1 MEFAKILRGRPEV
14 LMSRDNLNVPP
25 GMNLDADAVCAQC
38 GTVNPEGTLICKVCG
53 NNLRD
58 QRTLRM
64 QTESQLE
71 SMGEPPASR
80 NWFTGVLTAIG
91 AVVVVVFALNVNSIA
106 NFVVAGGVETSG
118 AAVLWESDQA
128 QVFDTLRDEAKAAD
142 VTADS
147 IGAAIDAAVPLE
159 EGVEPPA
166 LDGTYVLLPANAT
179 EDAEPYGTAAVKLE
193 GNEYIFAAV
202 LSDGTEVRGWGT
214 QRSAGLITAEAQ
226 RAAAKVERTYEPV
239 YGYAQRESDGSF
251 SGWGQF
257 QASDLDLVPFVAY
270 RLP

>member
-1 MEFAKILRGRPEV
+1 
-14 LMSRDNLNVPP
+14 MSRDNLNVPP
-25 GMNLDADAVCAQC
+25 GLNLDADAVCAQC
-38 GTVNPEGTLICKVCG
+38 GTVNPEATLICKVCG

-71 SMGEPPASR
+71 SMGEPPAGR
-80 NWFTGVLTAIG
+80 NWFTGVLTALG
-91 AVVVVVFALNVNSIA
+91 AVLVVVFALNVNSIA
-106 NFVVAGGVETSG
+106 NFVVASGVETTG
-118 AAVLWESDQA
+118 AGVLWGSDQA
-128 QVFDTLRDEAKAAD
+128 LVFDALRDEAKAAEITTD
-142 VTADS
+142 T
-147 IGAAIDAAVPLE
+147 IGAALDAAEPLE
-159 EGVEPPA
+159 DGVEPPA
-166 LDGTYVLLPANAT
+166 LDGVYVLLPANAT
-179 EDAEPYGTAAVKLE
+179 DEAEPYGTAAVKLE
-193 GNEYIFAAV
+193 GAEYIFAAV
-202 LSDGTEVRGWGT
+202 LTDGTEVRGWGT

-226 RAAAKVERTYEPV
+226 RAAAQVAGSFEPV

>member
-1 MEFAKILRGRPEV
+1 
-14 LMSRDNLNVPP
+14 MSRDNLNVPP
-25 GMNLDADAVCAQC
+25 GINLDADAVCAQC

-71 SMGEPPASR
+71 SMGEPPAGR

-91 AVVVVVFALNVNSIA
+91 AIVVVVFALNVNSIA
-106 NFVVAGGVETSG
+106 NFVVAGGVETTG
-118 AAVLWESDQA
+118 AGVLWESDQA
-128 QVFDTLRDEAKAAD
+128 QVFDSLRDQAKDTELSAD
-142 VTADS
+142 V
-147 IGAAIDAAVPLE
+147 IGAAVDAAVPLE
-159 EGVEPPA
+159 DGVEPPA
-166 LDGTYVLLPANAT
+166 LDGVYVLLPANAT
-179 EDAEPYGTAAVKLE
+179 EEAEPFGTAAVKLE
-193 GNEYIFAAV
+193 GSEYIFAAV

-226 RAAAKVERTYEPV
+226 RAAAKVERSYEPV

-257 QASDLDLVPFVAY
+257 QASDLDLVPFIAY